1 MSLYDDEK
9 QAMQLL
15 TQKYVDK
22 LTGIWEQIFHPDTC
36 RENLRKLVDHATYFY
51 GELVEESLSRKTFI
65 ENEINDLKKEAE
77 NLKRLLKTDVQ
88 LPSYEGNEVPLL
100 IVQSELDKSLE
111 DLREQLRLRKEQICE
126 LLLEQEALCE
136 EIGEPPRA
144 LLADPLP
151 TAEEIENFRKHLES
165 LREEKV
171 ERMNKVSSMRR
182 EIKNFLQILDLKVST
197 EHEDRLLNH
206 RQIKMNKETFEGL
219 KRMHDLYGGQ
229 VKELR
234 DTIQGMRNKLDTLW
248 DRLKT
253 SPNTRHK
260 FNRYNDYNQHT
271 YDVFYSE
278 LQRCETLKSQNIKLF
293 VQQIRDE
300 ITKWWEKTLKSE
312 VQKNRFSNFTS
323 TCYTDD
329 LLVLHEM
336 ELEDLKLYYE
346 TNKQIFELYA
356 DRNILWDRMNALEA
370 KASEPG
376 RYNNRGGQLLKEE
389 KERKTIATKLPK
401 IEQQIC
407 ELVRQY
413 EAREHAP
420 FLVYGENIIDVMA
433 AQWDQ
438 KRRDKEL
445 LQSARKNA
453 GKPATNT
460 ASKTNS
466 TMRTPLGMKNASSV
480 SSLRKTPST
489 TSLASN
495 TAAASSQKRKLNPT
509 ERQTPIAKRSLM
521 QALNSPSVFLKPSTS
536 KNNIQH
542 STNSSS
548 VHSSSKSTKLNK
560 SGTSFK
566 SPMKKTKLI
575 ATTIRRRS
583 GRLSGHNMK
592 KRRSMN
598 KTPSAA
604 KTIPKIVVNN
614 CPSDGYST
622 DYNADDT
629 YDSFQKYIE
638 PASRSSIIQNVS
650 LSSDSSRTKRM
661 QKIVD
666 DENTRLAKLPR
677 PRVTNRTPSKQHASF
692 SNLTRTPTHN
702 NHHSPASCATTGR
715 KLTTKNLPIII

>member
-1 MSLYDDEK
+1 MSQYEEEK

-51 GELVEESLSRKTFI
+51 GELVDESLSRKTFI

-88 LPSYEGNEVPLL
+88 LPSYESNNVPLL

-136 EIGEPPRA
+136 ELGEPPRA

-151 TAEEIENFRKHLES
+151 TAEEIEDFRKHLES
-165 LREEKV
+165 LRDERV
-171 ERMNKVSSMRR
+171 ERMNKVNNMRR
-182 EIKNFLQILDLKVST
+182 EIKNFLQTLDLKVNT
-197 EHEDRLLNH
+197 EHEDRLLNQ

-234 DTIQGMRNKLDTLW
+234 DTIEGMRTKLDTLW

-253 SPNTRHK
+253 SPNTRNK

-300 ITKWWEKTLKSE
+300 ITKWWDKTLKSE
-312 VQKNRFSNFTS
+312 VQRSRFSNFNS

-413 EAREHAP
+413 EEREHAP

-438 KRRDKEL
+438 KRREKEL
-445 LQSARKNA
+445 LQSARKNG
-453 GKPATNT
+453 GKPTTAT
-460 ASKTNS
+460 KTNS
-466 TMRTPLGMKNASSV
+466 TMKTPLSVKNASSV

-489 TSLASN
+489 TSLASH
-495 TAAASSQKRKLNPT
+495 TAVSSQKRKLNPT
-509 ERQTPIAKRSLM
+509 DRNTPMAKRSLM

-536 KNNIQH
+536 KTNIQH
-542 STNSSS
+542 STTTSSL
-548 VHSSSKSTKLNK
+548 HTNAANRHNK
-560 SGTSFK
+560 SATNFK
-566 SPMKKTKLI
+566 SPLKKSKLI

-583 GRLSGHNMK
+583 GRHSGNLK
-592 KRRSMN
+592 KRRSIN
-598 KTPSAA
+598 KTATAA
-604 KTIPKIVVNN
+604 KTIPKIVVDN
-614 CPSDGYST
+614 CQSDGYST

-629 YDSFQKYIE
+629 YDSFQKCIE
-638 PASRSSIIQNVS
+638 PASRSSIIQNVTM
-650 LSSDSSRTKRM
+650 SSDSSRTKRM
-661 QKIVD
+661 QRIVD

-677 PRVTNRTPSKQHASF
+677 PPRVANRTPSKSHATSF
-692 SNLTRTPTHN
+692 SNLQRTPTHN
-702 NHHSPASCATTGR
+702 NHHSPASCSTTGR

>member
-1 MSLYDDEK
+1 MSQYDDEK

-51 GELVEESLSRKTFI
+51 GELVDESLSRKTFI

-88 LPSYEGNEVPLL
+88 LPCYESNEVPLL

-126 LLLEQEALCE
+126 LLLEQDALCE
-136 EIGEPPRA
+136 ELGEPPRA

-151 TAEEIENFRKHLES
+151 TAEEIENFRTHLES
-165 LREEKV
+165 LRDERV
-171 ERMNKVSSMRR
+171 ERMNKVSTMRR
-182 EIKNFLQILDLKVST
+182 EIKNFLQILDLKVNT
-197 EHEDRLLNH
+197 EHEDGLLNH

-219 KRMHDLYGGQ
+219 KRMHDLYGSQ

-260 FNRYNDYNQHT
+260 FNRYNDFNQHT
-271 YDVFYSE
+271 YELFYDE

-300 ITKWWEKTLKSE
+300 ISKWWEKTLKSE
-312 VQKNRFSNFTS
+312 VQKSRFSNFTS

-346 TNKQIFELYA
+346 TNKQIFDLYA
-356 DRNILWDRMNALEA
+356 DRNILWDRMNALES

-413 EAREHAP
+413 EEIEHAP
-420 FLVYGENIIDVMA
+420 FLVFGENIIDVMA

-438 KRRDKEL
+438 KRRDKEM

-453 GKPATNT
+453 GKQKSAT
-460 ASKTNS
+460 KTNS
-466 TMRTPLGMKNASSV
+466 TMRTPLSMKNASSV

-489 TSLASN
+489 SSLASN
-495 TAAASSQKRKLNPT
+495 AAASSQKRKLNPT
-509 ERQTPIAKRSLM
+509 DRNTPMAKRSLM
-521 QALNSPSVFLKPSTS
+521 NALNSPSVFLKPSTS

-542 STNSSS
+542 TTSSAY
-548 VHSSSKSTKLNK
+548 SSSKSNKLNK
-560 SGTSFK
+560 SGSSFK
-566 SPMKKTKLI
+566 SPMKKSKLI

-583 GRLSGHNMK
+583 GRHSGNLK
-592 KRRSMN
+592 KRRSMS
-598 KTPSAA
+598 KTPSSA
-604 KTIPKIVVNN
+604 KPLPKIVINS
-614 CPSDGYST
+614 CQSDGYST

-629 YDSFQKYIE
+629 YESFQKSIE
-638 PASRSSIIQNVS
+638 PASRSSLIQNVT

-661 QKIVD
+661 QRIVD

-677 PRVTNRTPSKQHASF
+677 PRIVNRTPSKQHASF
-692 SNLTRTPTHN
+692 SNLQRTPTHN